1 MPRVVARPFSLRL
14 KRNLT
19 LITIAERECRPA
31 QIAEPARADWL
42 SLLSG
47 QLRLSAGLYLHAGPL
62 LYWLNDLRSC
72 ADRIPATSMAPPSR
86 WIADG
91 P

>member
-14 KRNLT
+14 KRNQI
-19 LITIAERECRPA
+19 LIITAERECRPA
-31 QIAEPARADWL
+31 QIGKLARADRL

-62 LYWLNDLRSC
+62 LYWLSDLRSC
-72 ADRIPATSMAPPSR
+72 ADRIPATSVAPPSR